1 MSTRAAYTFLPN
13 PKANKAH
20 AVFYIHHDGY
30 PAGAAQYLLAMI
42 AQGGQVNADTFY
54 RANERAQLIHSADT
68 YGDIEYKYTIDQR
81 VNNIRVEQRQY
92 GAAPDWRIQFNGPI
106 VDFLNRN
113 AGEPVKEILYASY
126 MSSTFLASPSIIEAK
141 IQEAQDK
148 LESYRAAHPQML
160 GNINSLQNDVERA
173 KGWLACFEAVTA

>member
-1 MSTRAAYTFLPN
+1 MSTRASYTFLPN
-13 PKANKAH
+13 KKANKAH

-42 AQGGQVNADTFY
+42 AQSGQVNANTFY
-54 RANERAQLIHSADT
+54 RANDRAELIYSADT

-92 GAAPDWRIQFNGPI
+92 GAPTDWRILFNGPV
-106 VDFLNRN
+106 VDFLSRN
-113 AGEPVKEILYASY
+113 AGEPVKELQYASY

-141 IQEAQDK
+141 IQEAETK
-148 LESYRAAHPQML
+148 LKNYQEAFPQML

-173 KGWLACFEAVTA
+173 KGWLACFETETA